1 MQATGADEVARRIR
15 DGGGAQAAVSGT
27 LEVVLGRVAKA
38 LDRQAQRDMRLS
50 QLVNVVPIMGALPGN
65 GTLDYP
71 DRYGP
76 TDGFLWDVRRITVS
90 GFSAGTVTLFKNDVN
105 STQLYQWATTTPTEK
120 TWSSQLWLR
129 ARDRLIFV
137 AAGITG
143 TVQLDGNAHLVSEQL
158 LAEYIL

>member
-15 DGGGAQAAVSGT
+15 DGGGAQAAVGGT

-38 LDRQAQRDMRLS
+38 LDRQTQRDQRLS
-50 QLVNVVPIMGALPGN
+50 QLVNVVPIVGALNGN
-65 GTLDYP
+65 GTLDYA

-90 GFSAGTVTLFKNDVN
+90 GFSAGTVTVYKNDVN
-105 STQLYQWATTTPTEK
+105 STALWVFPSVGEK
-120 TWSSQLWLR
+120 LWSSQQWLR

-143 TVQLDGNAHLVSEQL
+143 NVQVDGNAHLVSEQL